1 MAIGASIGSCGRIA
15 VEAIFADIE
24 KESAEIILREGGER
38 AHIAAECEAIRGGA
52 EFRVQFGQ
60 AMENVTLQLRH
71 FCDGHSLA
79 LIEIAERPKHIAKAV
94 AQLAISVGGTG
105 QYFLADADIVEII
118 SRGDPHRS
126 EEHTSELQSL
136 LPISFAVFF
145 FTN

>member
-79 LIEIAERPKHIAKAV
+79 LIEIAERPKHLANAV
-94 AQLAISVGGTG
+94 AQLELRVGETG
-105 QYFLADADIVEII
+105 QYFLASADTVAII
-118 SRGDPHRS
+118 TRKNLAKG
-126 EEHTSELQSL
+126 
-136 LPISFAVFF
+136 
-145 FTN
+145 